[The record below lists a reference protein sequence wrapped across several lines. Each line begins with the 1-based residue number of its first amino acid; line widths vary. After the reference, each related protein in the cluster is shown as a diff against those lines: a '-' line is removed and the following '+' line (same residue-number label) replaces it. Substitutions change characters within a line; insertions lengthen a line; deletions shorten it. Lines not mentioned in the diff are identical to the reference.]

1 MTKVKLEKTQPRL
14 HTPPEQNPVGPG
26 EPHVMPRDSF
36 TVTPWEVSGKVDYDR
51 LIRDFGTQP
60 VTGPL
65 AQRLETLLGD
75 AGYLVRRRVFFSH
88 RDLDKALDD
97 HEKGPGF
104 FLYTGRGP
112 SGPMHIGHIISFHF
126 TKLLQDQF
134 KTNVYIQ
141 ITDDEKFLEEK
152 RNLTFN
158 DTQKWA
164 RENILDIA
172 AVGFHPDRT
181 FILQDTEFIGHAY
194 PLILQIARRV
204 NYSVAKAVFGF
215 NTDTNIGFQ
224 FYPSIQIL
232 PSLLEKRRCLIPS
245 AIDQDPYWRIQRD
258 IAEPMGFQ
266 KTAAVHSKFIPPL
279 TGIQDKMSS
288 SKPETA
294 IYLSDSDKAVHDKVY
309 RYAFSGGKA
318 TVAEHRK
325 LGGDPDVDVP
335 FQWLYM
341 FFEPDD
347 KKIEKIRSEYK
358 AGQMLTGELKDILIE
373 KVTKFLNN
381 HQHQKEKNQDL
392 VDRFKHNGPLAK
404 EMWQRDF
411 AKWS

>member
-1 MTKVKLEKTQPRL
+1 MQA
-14 HTPPEQNPVGPG
+14 
-26 EPHVMPRDSF
+26 DSF

-51 LIRDFGTQP
+51 LIRDFGTQAI
-60 VTGPL
+60 TGRL
-65 AQRLETLLGD
+65 AERLEKLLGP
-75 AGYLVRRRVFFSH
+75 AGYLVRRKVFFSH
-88 RDLDKALDD
+88 RDLDRVLDD
-97 HEKGPGF
+97 HEKGKGF

-126 TKLLQDQF
+126 TKWLQDQF

-152 RNLTFN
+152 RNLTFEA
-158 DTQKWA
+158 TQKWA
-164 RENILDIA
+164 VENILDIA
-172 AVGFHPDRT
+172 AVGFDPDRT

-194 PLILQIARRV
+194 PLVLQIARRV

-215 NTDTNIGFQ
+215 NSETNIGFQ

-258 IAEPMGFQ
+258 IAEPLGFQ

-279 TGIQDKMSS
+279 TGMMDKMSS

-294 IYLSDSDKAVHDKVY
+294 IYLSDNDKAVREKVY
-309 RYAFSGGKA
+309 RHAFSGGQA
-318 TVAEHRK
+318 TLQEHRK
-325 LGGDPDVDVP
+325 LGGDPEVDVP

-347 KKIEKIRSEYK
+347 GRIEKIRSEYK
-358 AGQMLTGELKDILIE
+358 SGRMLTGELKDILIE
-373 KVTKFLNN
+373 KVTKFL
-381 HQHQKEKNQDL
+381 HDHRQQREKNMEL
-392 VDRFKHNGPLAK
+392 VDKFKRHGSLAK
-404 EMWQRDF
+404 EMWKRDF
-411 AKWS
+411 SKWY